1 MSMGRTLQ
9 WHGDAWDEYCEWQQT
24 DKATVKRINA
34 LIKDARRDPFT
45 GVGKP
50 EPLKHDL
57 SGLWSRRINETDR
70 LTYYVEG
77 EVLIIVGCR
86 GHYDD

>member
-1 MSMGRTLQ
+1 MGRHLQ

-24 DKATVKRINA
+24 GKATLKRINA
-34 LIKDARRDPFT
+34 LLRDARRDPFT

-57 SGLWSRRINETDR
+57 SGLWSRRINDTDR
-70 LTYYVEG
+70 LTYYLKDG
-77 EVLIIVGCR
+77 ILIIVGCK
-86 GHYDD
+86 GHYGD